1 MLLLWTGCEENLMGY
16 NDIVCKFALYTF
28 DLCDQSANEE
38 LVLKN
43 NKLCKTFVYICLLY
57 VQDENQDI

>member
-1 MLLLWTGCEENLMGY
+1 MGY

-28 DLCDQSANEE
+28 DLCDQPANEE
-38 LVLKN
+38 LVLKK
-43 NKLCKTFVYICLLY
+43 NKLCKTFVYICLFY